1 MMMLILILMIII
13 MMMITEYILEEL
25 SIMDSNNFQSNCG
38 VGERE
43 GRVYSSIVSRR
54 HHGLSHGIG
63 RSGNISE
70 QQPKAA
76 GSSIIYKLTTYL
88 ASHALELAGLNKPVH
103 CLVLPFATGMT
114 LTMCMLTMKKNKPLA
129 KYVIWSRIDQ
139 KSCFKSIFTAGL
151 TPLVVENVLVNG
163 ELQTDLIQIQNLIE
177 LYGQDV
183 LCVLSTTSCFTPRQP
198 DQVDEIA
205 KMCKLYD
212 IGHIINNAYGLQCQ
226 YICKLINRAALIGR
240 VDAVVQ
246 STDKNFMVPVG
257 GAIISSS
264 NPLIIEAIAKLYPGR
279 ASISPILDLFI
290 TLLSMGEDGLLGLWR
305 ERLRLL
311 PILTEKLRIFANING
326 EKLLVSPKNSI
337 SIGISCD
344 SLCGDDYKNGDNSKH
359 KIEND
364 NINIQINTDDDN
376 GYGKND
382 NNDNNNDKNND
393 NDNGRNKTFNDN
405 HNHDNKD
412 YNGNSGN
419 ETDITASDNTKVNNS
434 KNIDDN
440 NDSDGQKSNN
450 KNDNTSSSSSSS
462 VSFLGAMLF
471 QRNVSGCRV
480 IQKTNEIT
488 NIEGIEFTSWGAHKS
503 FYPMSYFTA
512 ACTIG
517 LTELEI
523 DLFIDRLNKVWKK
536 YEKTDAKKLKN
547 MSG

>member
-1 MMMLILILMIII
+1 MEEFEISASKLVKSTYVKQGLQNSKTRQKKLNMLLEQKKIPKQGMEDSLI
-13 MMMITEYILEEL
+13 EYILEEL

-88 ASHALELAGLNKPVH
+88 ASHALELAGMNKPVH
-103 CLVLPFATGMT
+103 CLVLPFATGMS

-151 TPLVVENVLVNG
+151 TPLVVENTLIDG

-177 LYGQDV
+177 LYGQEI
-183 LCVLSTTSCFTPRQP
+183 LCVLSTTSCFAPRQP
-198 DQVDEIA
+198 DHVDEIA
-205 KMCKLYD
+205 KMCKIYD
-212 IGHIINNAYGLQCQ
+212 ISHIINNAYGLQCQ

-246 STDKNFMVPVG
+246 SADKNFMVPVG

-290 TLLSMGEDGLLGLWR
+290 TLLSMGEDGLLGLWK

-311 PILTEKLRIFANING
+311 PLLTEKLRNFATLNG
-326 EKLLVSPKNSI
+326 EKLLISPKNSI

-344 SLCGDDYKNGDNSKH
+344 SLCREYDNNNDDSKH
-359 KIEND
+359 KIVNDNTSMPINSDDDTFGTYDSTYKND
-364 NINIQINTDDDN
+364 NIS
-376 GYGKND
+376 
-382 NNDNNNDKNND
+382 NNA
-393 NDNGRNKTFNDN
+393 FNDSD
-405 HNHDNKD
+405 HNHKD
-412 YNGNSGN
+412 HNGNSGN
-419 ETDITASDNTKVNNS
+419 EITANDFTKVNNS
-434 KNIDDN
+434 KNVANEN
-440 NDSDGQKSNN
+440 NDSDGHERNNKIDNTNSN
-450 KNDNTSSSSSSS
+450 KNDNINSNKNDKINYSKNDNTNPNRYDNTIPSSSNS

-480 IQKTNEIT
+480 IQK
-488 NIEGIEFTSWGAHKS
+488 
-503 FYPMSYFTA
+503 
-512 ACTIG
+512 
-517 LTELEI
+517 
-523 DLFIDRLNKVWKK
+523 NK
-536 YEKTDAKKLKN
+536 
-547 MSG
+547 